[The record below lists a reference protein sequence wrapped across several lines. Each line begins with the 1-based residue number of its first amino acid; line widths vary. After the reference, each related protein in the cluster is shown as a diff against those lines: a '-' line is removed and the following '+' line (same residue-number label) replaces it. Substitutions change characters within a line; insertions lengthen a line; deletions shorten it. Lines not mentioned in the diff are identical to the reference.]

1 MTGGRFF
8 EDFRLNEALRHA
20 TPRTLTAAD
29 AALYVALTG
38 SRFAVNSSAPFARA
52 LGYPDAPL
60 DDLLVFNIV
69 FGKSVPDI
77 SVNAIANLGYAECR
91 FEAPV
96 YSGDTLA
103 ARSTVLGLRETSNG
117 RAGIV
122 WVRTEGRNQRDELVV
137 SYVRW
142 VMVEKRDPAA
152 PAPVAVVPRLAA
164 CVPAEAVLVPPWLD
178 LRRYDFTAAGGARRW
193 GSYAPGEQ
201 IDHVAGMTIEEAEH
215 QMATRLYQN
224 TAQVHFDRRRMA
236 GAKWGR
242 RLVYGGHIM
251 SLARALSFE
260 GLANAFRIVA
270 IHGGRHVAPVGAGDT
285 IYAWSEVQEKFAL
298 PGRDDV
304 AAVRL
309 RTIAAKDHPCADFP
323 RKIDTDADHPAV
335 VLELD
340 YSVLVPR

>member
-1 MTGGRFF
+1 MTRGRFF
-8 EDFRLNEALRHA
+8 EDFRLGQTLQHA
-20 TPRTLTAAD
+20 TPRTVAEAD
-29 AALYVALTG
+29 TALYIALTG

-52 LGYPDAPL
+52 LGYRDPPL

-77 SVNAIANLGYAECR
+77 SVNAVANLGYAEGR

-96 YSGDTLA
+96 YAGDTLSA
-103 ARSTVLGLRETSNG
+103 SSTVLGLRETSNG

-122 WVRTEGRNQRDELVV
+122 WVRTEGRNQRGEPVV

-142 VMVEKRDPAA
+142 VMVEKRDPGSAA
-152 PAPVAVVPRLAA
+152 PTGSAPQLAPR
-164 CVPAEAVLVPPWLD
+164 VPAEAVLVPEWLD
-178 LRRYDFTAAGGARRW
+178 LRHYDFTAAGSAQRW
-193 GSYAPGEQ
+193 GSYAPGER

-224 TAQVHFDRRRMA
+224 SAQVHFERHRMA
-236 GAKWGR
+236 TTRFGR

-270 IHGGRHVAPVGAGDT
+270 IHGGRHIVPVAAGDT
-285 IYAWSEVQEKFAL
+285 IYAWS
-298 PGRDDV
+298 
-304 AAVRL
+304 
-309 RTIAAKDHPCADFP
+309 
-323 RKIDTDADHPAV
+323 
-335 VLELD
+335 
-340 YSVLVPR
+340 